1 MLTLHLILGIIFG
14 AKKDKE
20 YQRIKEE
27 NVIHE
32 TKKSFEE
39 VKLTE
44 ENKKNDLDPSILDI

>member
-1 MLTLHLILGIIFG
+1 LILGIIFG